1 MDLTILVPEYMVLLH
16 LQHPANFELVYHRA
30 SSSSR
35 AHGLIENHHAC
46 AGDSLMRQ
54 QFASLA
60 CLLKKVS
67 NKGFSGK
74 WDETNYTVQG
84 TYYHK
89 WGNDR
94 KVQVSKQFIG
104 DFTLKN
110 GAQIIIRCC
119 TPPVTC
125 LSLVTRACDNAWRKG
140 SAWLTLVLLDVSRFQ
155 VHTE

>member
-1 MDLTILVPEYMVLLH
+1 M
-16 LQHPANFELVYHRA
+16 A
-30 SSSSR
+30 SSSTLVCQLFD
-35 AHGLIENHHAC
+35 GLHAC

-67 NKGFSGK
+67 TRGFSGK
-74 WDETNYTVQG
+74 WDETNYTIQG
-84 TYYHK
+84 EYSHK

-110 GAQIIIRCC
+110 GAQIIIRCLAPSTTDSFSC
-119 TPPVTC
+119 EGTT
-125 LSLVTRACDNAWRKG
+125 
-140 SAWLTLVLLDVSRFQ
+140 
-155 VHTE
+155 